1 MNTDNS
7 KLTYKKIFTFW
18 YPLAASW
25 LMMSVEGPFLAAVI
39 ARLPNAKFNLA
50 AYGVAFSLAL
60 IIEAPIIMLMTAS
73 TALTKD
79 RDAFFKLWR
88 FTFTLNTGIT
98 VLMLFTLIP
107 PIFYFIAEDLI
118 ELPHNIA
125 KLTHTALLLLVPW
138 PAAIGFRRFYQ
149 GILIRYNLT
158 RRVAYGTVVR
168 VTSMAVTALVLNL
181 AGLPGAY
188 VGAAALSMGVT
199 CEAIASRIM
208 VHGAMK
214 KLLETQPSGENKT
227 LPLTYRFITG
237 FYYPL
242 ALMAILSLGV
252 HPMVT
257 FFMGKSRFPIESL
270 AVLPVVNS
278 LFFIFRS
285 LGLSYQEVVI
295 ALMGEDRENYVL
307 LRNFAFFIGMGVLAG
322 GALVGFTPVARL
334 WFHSV
339 SGLSL
344 ELASFAYLP
353 TRILVLLPALTVL
366 ISVQRSILVTIK
378 HTAPISLATAI
389 EVLSIIAVLYITI
402 EQLDFVGVVAAACAY
417 TIGRLCANLFLFPHQ
432 FRFSKNL

>member
-1 MNTDNS
+1 MKNDGS

-39 ARLPNAKFNLA
+39 ARLPDTKFNLA

-73 TALTKD
+73 TALSKD

-88 FTFTLNTGIT
+88 FTFVLNAGIT
-98 VLMLFTLIP
+98 ILMIFTLIP
-107 PIFYFIAEDLI
+107 TIFYFIAEDLI

-125 KLTHTALLLLVPW
+125 KLTHTALLLLIPW

-168 VTSMAVTALVLNL
+168 MTTMAVTALVLYFTDV
-181 AGLPGAY
+181 PGAY
-188 VGAAALSMGVT
+188 VGAAALSIGVT
-199 CEAIASRIM
+199 CEAVASRIM
-208 VHGAMK
+208 VHGSMK
-214 KLLETQPSGENKT
+214 KLMETPPSGENKKS
-227 LPLTYRFITG
+227 PLTYRFITG

-242 ALMAILSLGV
+242 ALMTILSLGV

-295 ALMGEDRENYVL
+295 ALMGKKKENYIP
-307 LRNFAFFIGMGVLAG
+307 LRNFAFFIGIGVFAG
-322 GALVGFTPVARL
+322 GALVAFTPVARI
-334 WFHSV
+334 WFHSI

-344 ELASFAYLP
+344 ELAAFAYLP
-353 TRILVLLPALTVL
+353 TQILVLLPVLTLL

-378 HTAPISLATAI
+378 HTTPISLATAI
-389 EVLSIIAVLYITI
+389 EVISIIAVLYITI
-402 EQLDFVGVVAAACAY
+402 EQLNFVGVVAAACAY

-432 FRFSKNL
+432 FRFSRS